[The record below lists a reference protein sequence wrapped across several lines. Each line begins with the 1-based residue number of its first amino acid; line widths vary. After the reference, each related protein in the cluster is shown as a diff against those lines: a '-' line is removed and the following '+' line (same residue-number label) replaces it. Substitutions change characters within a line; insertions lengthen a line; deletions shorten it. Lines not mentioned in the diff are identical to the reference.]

1 VSFIGGADCSEAE
14 DQQVPLLNCKSD
26 LFCFFFWRQK
36 KRREEKNSTFATIKD
51 QKCQIYFQN

>member
-26 LFCFFFWRQK
+26 LFCARK
-36 KRREEKNSTFATIKD
+36 KEEKRKTLPYI
-51 QKCQIYFQN
+51 